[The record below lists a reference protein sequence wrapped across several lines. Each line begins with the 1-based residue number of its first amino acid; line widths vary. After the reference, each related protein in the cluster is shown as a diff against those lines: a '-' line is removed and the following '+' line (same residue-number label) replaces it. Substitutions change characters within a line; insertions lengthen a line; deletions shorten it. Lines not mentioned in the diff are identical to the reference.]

1 MGFIYRGE
9 YRGVSNVQD
18 NFDLYFDMLVNK
30 VCNLFKWENLPETID
45 ERWLMMQLMLS
56 GRVCWFN
63 HKGRIYALNGSW
75 GGEPNVYYRPTQF
88 IVANPVIGGKTLT
101 VVNKDGSNSIDKLTG
116 ILMPLTDADYFND
129 SERGGLYRLIYQ
141 TAGLLADNISSLN
154 VSQINGRVS
163 QIWTADNDAM
173 ARTVEEVV
181 RDIYEGHPYR
191 VVSQDILNKVNAV
204 PTAQTGQSNT
214 LLNLIEAHRAFLQD
228 FYSELGIGYAGNM
241 KRERINEAEIGLQKG
256 NLDINIFTM
265 KKNLQAAV
273 EKINELFGTDISVD
287 INDEVF
293 YVGSGNANLGE
304 TEDLE
309 AQPEDIIEDPV
320 PEEVPVI
327 EEDPVIEEL
336 KDKAEDT
343 KENRKEEG
351 DE

>member
-9 YRGVSNVQD
+9 YKGVSNVQD

-30 VCNLFKWENLPETID
+30 VCSLFKWENLPETVD
-45 ERWLMMQLMLS
+45 ERFLMVNLMLT
-56 GRVCWFN
+56 GRVCWFDHN
-63 HKGRIYALNGSW
+63 GRIYALNGNW

-88 IVANPVIGGKTLT
+88 IVANPVIGSKTLT
-101 VVNKDGSNSIDKLTG
+101 VLNKDGSNSIDKLTG
-116 ILMPLTDADYFND
+116 VIMPLTDADYFND
-129 SERGGLYRLIYQ
+129 AERGGLYRLIYQ

-214 LLNLIEAHRAFLQD
+214 LLNLIEAHQYILASF
-228 FYSELGIGYAGNM
+228 FNEIGIPSQWNM
-241 KRERINEAEIGLQKG
+241 KRERVNTAETELMTGS
-256 NLDINIFTM
+256 LDVSVYNM
-265 KKNLQAAV
+265 EKNLKAAV
-273 EKINELFGTDISVD
+273 EKINELFGTDIRVRFNEE
-287 INDEVF
+287 IKEDE
-293 YVGSGNANLGE
+293 AEPDQEPE
-304 TEDLE
+304 TEGNDTI
-309 AQPEDIIEDPV
+309 PENTPQ
-320 PEEVPVI
+320 EEVKD
-327 EEDPVIEEL
+327 EEEEIVV
-336 KDKAEDT
+336 KSEET
-343 KENRKEEG
+343 KTEREG

>member
-1 MGFIYRGE
+1 MGFIYRCE
-9 YRGVSNVQD
+9 YKGVSNVQD

-30 VCNLFKWENLPETID
+30 VCNLFKWENLPETVD
-45 ERWLMMQLMLS
+45 ERFLMINLMLS

-63 HKGRIYALNGSW
+63 HKGRIYALDGSW

-88 IVANPVIGGKTLT
+88 IVANPIIGSKTLT
-101 VVNKDGSNSIDKLTG
+101 VLNKDGSNDIDKLDG

-214 LLNLIEAHRAFLQD
+214 LLNLIEAHQYILAS
-228 FYSELGIGYAGNM
+228 FYNEIGIPSQWNM
-241 KRERINEAEIGLQKG
+241 KRERVNTAETELMTGS
-256 NLDINIFTM
+256 LDVSVYNM
-265 KKNLQAAV
+265 EKNLKEAV
-273 EKINELFGTDISVD
+273 EKINELFGTDISVRFNEEIKED
-287 INDEVF
+287 EAEPDQEPESEGND
-293 YVGSGNANLGE
+293 
-304 TEDLE
+304 TI
-309 AQPEDIIEDPV
+309 PENTSQ
-320 PEEVPVI
+320 EEVKD
-327 EEDPVIEEL
+327 EEEEEVVV
-336 KDKAEDT
+336 KSEET
-343 KENRKEEG
+343 KEEKKEG

>member
-9 YRGVSNVQD
+9 YKGVSNVQD

-30 VCNLFKWENLPETID
+30 VCNLFKWENLPETVD
-45 ERWLMMQLMLS
+45 ERFLMVNLMLT
-56 GRVCWFN
+56 GRVCWFDHN
-63 HKGRIYALNGSW
+63 GRIYALNGNW

-88 IVANPVIGGKTLT
+88 IVANPVIGSKTLT
-101 VVNKDGSNSIDKLTG
+101 VLNKDGSNSIDKLTG
-116 ILMPLTDADYFND
+116 VLMPLTDADYFND
-129 SERGGLYRLIYQ
+129 AERGGLYRLIYQ

-214 LLNLIEAHRAFLQD
+214 LLNLIEAHQYILAS
-228 FYSELGIGYAGNM
+228 FYNEIGIPSQWNM
-241 KRERINEAEIGLQKG
+241 KRERVNTAETELMTGS
-256 NLDINIFTM
+256 LDVSVYNM
-265 KKNLQAAV
+265 EKNLKNAV
-273 EKINELFGTDISVD
+273 EKINELFGTDISVRFNEE
-287 INDEVF
+287 IKEDEVEPDQEP
-293 YVGSGNANLGE
+293 E
-304 TEDLE
+304 TEGNDTI
-309 AQPEDIIEDPV
+309 PENTPQ
-320 PEEVPVI
+320 EEVKD
-327 EEDPVIEEL
+327 EEEEIVV
-336 KDKAEDT
+336 KSEET
-343 KENRKEEG
+343 KTEEKKEG